1 MAFNYSPKIVTDGLV
16 LYMDAANSKSY
27 VSGST
32 TWNDISRSGNN
43 GTLINGPTFNSS
55 NGGSIVFDGTNDTT
69 NLGNILNIGLN
80 SWTIS
85 CWFKINSYTSG
96 VQGIVGKTSARGYVG
111 RYAILIESGLL
122 YVLFHPT
129 SPFLISTSVT
139 PYNDGK
145 WHNVVLSINR
155 TGFMYMHVDGSSVG
169 TPLDVSS
176 TSGVNLN
183 ASTDNL
189 YVGSYASDT
198 GLSPIFFFNGN
209 IAQTSIYNRALSQTE
224 ILQNY
229 NSTKTRFGLT

>member
-1 MAFNYSPKIVTDGLV
+1 MAFNYSPKTVTDGLV

-96 VQGIVGKTSARGYVG
+96 VQGIVGKT
-111 RYAILIESGLL
+111 
-122 YVLFHPT
+122 
-129 SPFLISTSVT
+129 
-139 PYNDGK
+139 
-145 WHNVVLSINR
+145 
-155 TGFMYMHVDGSSVG
+155 
-169 TPLDVSS
+169 
-176 TSGVNLN
+176 
-183 ASTDNL
+183 
-189 YVGSYASDT
+189 
-198 GLSPIFFFNGN
+198 
-209 IAQTSIYNRALSQTE
+209 
-224 ILQNY
+224 
-229 NSTKTRFGLT
+229 